1 MKKWLAEGTQEETKI
16 VLGWMLNTRTFT
28 LALPKLKVLS
38 YTNQAKEI
46 LRLNIIHHKNPE
58 SIVGRLERTSYAV
71 PNTKFFLNRIR
82 GLLRNTKEYG
92 CVRLPANIRE
102 DLTLHLKFIE
112 KETLGMSI
120 NNLIFCSPSHFCW
133 ADSCPF
139 RLGGY
144 TVEGRVWR
152 FYTLPSLRSEN
163 TNNVLEFMAQIIT
176 IWVDILENR
185 MPQLSCIIACS
196 NNASAVGWMYKSN
209 FYKICHLVHEE
220 CAHKLVNLL
229 MDANYTIYA
238 QYQKGKHDTFAD
250 ILSRWHFLSTV
261 ELTILFRSAS
271 NKFSDLSTSARDN
284 LLDYICAAEVEK
296 SNSVTDNT
304 HKDRERVW
312 R

>member
-16 VLGWMLNTRTFT
+16 VLGWMLNTITFT

-46 LRLNIIHHKNPE
+46 LRLNIIHHKNLE

-92 CVRLPANIRE
+92 CARLPANICE
-102 DLTLHLKFIE
+102 DLTLYLKFIE

-120 NNLIFCSPSHFCW
+120 NNLIFYSPSHFYW
-133 ADSCPF
+133 TDSCPF

-176 IWVDILENR
+176 I
-185 MPQLSCIIACS
+185 
-196 NNASAVGWMYKSN
+196 
-209 FYKICHLVHEE
+209 
-220 CAHKLVNLL
+220 
-229 MDANYTIYA
+229 
-238 QYQKGKHDTFAD
+238 
-250 ILSRWHFLSTV
+250 
-261 ELTILFRSAS
+261 
-271 NKFSDLSTSARDN
+271 
-284 LLDYICAAEVEK
+284 
-296 SNSVTDNT
+296 
-304 HKDRERVW
+304 
-312 R
+312 